1 MQKTFSFTTY
11 NLKTY
16 PFFFHIDTRIGV
28 CFTTIEEKS
37 CKNVLRGVKC
47 TRDSCC
53 ATVGAGWN
61 IPCQRCPEKREC
73 KRGFM
78 KNTKTG
84 TLTEESIIILLVII
98 RFRVQL
104 K

>member
-1 MQKTFSFTTY
+1 M
-11 NLKTY
+11 
-16 PFFFHIDTRIGV
+16 
-28 CFTTIEEKS
+28 
-37 CKNVLRGVKC
+37 RGVKC

-84 TLTEESIIILLVII
+84 TLTEESIIIFTSNHTISSAIKIKKEKTSCKKKILLI
-98 RFRVQL
+98 F
-104 K
+104 